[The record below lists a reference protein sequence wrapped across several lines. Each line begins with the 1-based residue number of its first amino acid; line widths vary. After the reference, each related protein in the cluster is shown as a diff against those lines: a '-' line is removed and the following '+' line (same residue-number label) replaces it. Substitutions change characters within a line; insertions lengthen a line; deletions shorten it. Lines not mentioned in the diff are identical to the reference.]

1 MMVPASDSASV
12 GSFVGWTLVE
22 ALAAVVDRGWMMYSR
37 LLCPA
42 VYIWTEAADGYC
54 IAIAGEHMNRSVVVP
69 HSYCSSFLLHLGR
82 LELL

>member
-1 MMVPASDSASV
+1 MVPAIDSASV

-22 ALAAVVDRGWMMYSR
+22 ALAADVDRRWMMYSR
-37 LLCPA
+37 LLYL
-42 VYIWTEAADGYC
+42 VVHISTGAADGYC